1 MTDLFRRWLE
11 PQDWKRDGDQDP
23 VIGLGAAGCF
33 DDMHLFAPCGLWEK
47 SEHNPVFGPDPSR
60 AWESHDTTS
69 QTIQQLPDGGWRMWY
84 ASRPAP
90 PFQHKYFAIGTT
102 SWEGPRA

>member
-60 AWESHDTTS
+60 
-69 QTIQQLPDGGWRMWY
+69 
-84 ASRPAP
+84 PAP